1 MTIQQLMKGL
11 VEKSAERNTIADS
24 IVGSFSDSD
33 VNQRSATF
41 CVMDVLT
48 MLFNAYKK

>member
-1 MTIQQLMKGL
+1 MKQLMKVL
-11 VEKSAERNTIADS
+11 VEESEGKKSIADS

-48 MLFNAYKK
+48 MLFNAYKT

>member
-1 MTIQQLMKGL
+1 MKQLMKVL
-11 VEKSAERNTIADS
+11 VKESEGKKSIADS

-41 CVMDVLT
+41 CVMDALT
-48 MLFNAYKK
+48 MLFNAYKT